1 MEVESSFCEA
11 FGYHIEDMTG
21 RALADFLHPA
31 DRELLRSR
39 FRKREAGRISEAR
52 FLHRDQLWRHVQ
64 LDWRPLEGKPG
75 CAVAVQDVSGRRQA
89 EDEWRMMSGVFENA
103 LDGMAQFDSNGV
115 HIRVNRSYAVMH
127 GYAPGEMIG
136 MDWQAI
142 IPAEVHGRMIDAYVA
157 MMTGGR
163 HVLESRA
170 QRKDGTTFHR
180 ETVMIPAHDGDGAF
194 AGHHAF
200 TRDITSRIE
209 AEQLIR
215 ESRERMRELTG
226 HLQRVRE
233 EERTRIAREIH
244 DNLGQ
249 NMTALKMEIG
259 TLSSRFRDHI
269 PRGHRP
275 HFSRRSQGISQLL
288 DATVNLIRQIA
299 SDLRPGV
306 LDLGL
311 GVALEWQ
318 ATQFAKRGAVR
329 CRVDSKGLEREP
341 GPDVAIVVFRI
352 FQELLTNVARHAQAT
367 RIQARLDSHGRFLM
381 LRVHDNGRGI
391 TASELGRSRSLGL
404 LGMRERA
411 SSIGGTLVLQGDP
424 STGTTAL
431 LTIPLDPPR
440 TS

>member
-1 MEVESSFCEA
+1 M
-11 FGYHIEDMTG
+11 G
-21 RALADFLHPA
+21 RTVSEFVHPS
-31 DRELLRSR
+31 DRDLLGAC
-39 FRKREAGRISEAR
+39 FRGGKRPGRIPELR

-64 LDWRPLEGKPG
+64 IDWRPMKGKG
-75 CAVAVQDVSGRRQA
+75 ASGYALAVQDISERRRA
-89 EDEWRMMSGVFENA
+89 EEEWRMMSGVFENA

-115 HIRVNRSYAVMH
+115 HIRVNRAYAAMH
-127 GYAPGEMIG
+127 GYVPAEMLG
-136 MDWQAI
+136 LDWQEI
-142 IPAEVHGRMIDAYVA
+142 IPLEEHAKVIDAYIG

-163 HVLESRA
+163 HVIESRA
-170 QRKDGTTFHR
+170 RRKDGTTFHR
-180 ETVMIPAHDGDGAF
+180 ETVMITAHDADGAF

-226 HLQRVRE
+226 HLQRARE

-259 TLSSRFRDHI
+259 TLSSRFRDHV

-275 HFSRRSQGISQLL
+275 HFSRRSRGISQLL

-318 ATQFAKRGAVR
+318 AAQFAKRSGVPCKVESR
-329 CRVDSKGLEREP
+329 GLEREP
-341 GPDVAIVVFRI
+341 GPQAAIVVFRI

-367 RIQARLDSHGRFLM
+367 RIRAELAAKGRVLT

-391 TASELGRSRSLGL
+391 TSSELGRSRSLGL

-411 SSIGGTLVLQGDP
+411 ASIGGTLALQGDP

-431 LTIPLDPPR
+431 LTIPLDP
-440 TS
+440 S